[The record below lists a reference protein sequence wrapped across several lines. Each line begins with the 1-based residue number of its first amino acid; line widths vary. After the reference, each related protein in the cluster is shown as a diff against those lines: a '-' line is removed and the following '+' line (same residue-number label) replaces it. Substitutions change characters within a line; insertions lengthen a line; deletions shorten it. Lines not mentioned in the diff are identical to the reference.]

1 MCALYFDSVFSKIML
16 FWKVTKELDY
26 ENPEVVAAGH
36 IYEMTISV
44 FDDLHPSHTG
54 NRNGLSKAGQC
65 VIKIHHIGGMRQTNG
80 GFHHWEPF
88 ALLSS
93 T

>member
-1 MCALYFDSVFSKIML
+1 ML
-16 FWKVTKELDY
+16 FLKVTKDLDY

-36 IYEMTISV
+36 IYEMMISV

-54 NRNGLSKAGQC
+54 NRDGLSKAGQC
-65 VIKIHHIGGMRQTNG
+65 VIKIHHIGRMRQTNG

-88 ALLSS
+88 AFFSS

>member
-1 MCALYFDSVFSKIML
+1 ML
-16 FWKVTKELDY
+16 FLKVTKDLDY

-36 IYEMTISV
+36 IYEMMISV

-54 NRNGLSKAGQC
+54 NRDGLSKAGQC
-65 VIKIHHIGGMRQTNG
+65 VIKIHHIGRMRQING
-80 GFHHWEPF
+80 CFHHWEPF